1 MDFKVVIYEEF
12 KHIEV
17 EIGGRTIRT
26 DQPVEKGGTGI
37 GPTPGT
43 YLYAAV
49 ASCTA
54 STAYGYCHKNGLPL
68 PTGMDVHVEEA
79 DEAKLSSNP
88 GRITFT
94 IHLPPDF
101 PEKRLAAVQKAAD
114 ACWVKQRW
122 LNPPAFE
129 TRVEKL

>member
-1 MDFKVVIYEEF
+1 MDFNVVIYEEF

-26 DQPVEKGGTGI
+26 DQPEEKGGTGI
-37 GPTPGT
+37 GPTPGA

-49 ASCTA
+49 ASYTA

-68 PTGMDVHVEEA
+68 PTGMSVHVDEA
-79 DEAKLSSNP
+79 DDENINMDP
-88 GRITFT
+88 GKITFE
-94 IHLPPDF
+94 IHLPADF
-101 PEKRLAAVQKAAD
+101 PESRLAAVHKAAD

-122 LNPPAFE
+122 LNPPKFE
-129 TRVEKL
+129 TAIVKK

>member
-1 MDFKVVIYEEF
+1 MDFNVVFYEEF

-17 EIGGRTIRT
+17 EIGGKTIRT
-26 DQPVEKGGTGI
+26 DQPVEKGGTGV
-37 GPTPGT
+37 GPTPGA

-68 PTGMDVHVEEA
+68 PTGMSVHVDEA
-79 DEAKLSSNP
+79 DDENLSSDP
-88 GRITFT
+88 GKMIFE
-94 IHLPPDF
+94 IHLPADF
-101 PEKRLAAVQKAAD
+101 PENRLAAVQKAAD

-122 LNPPAFE
+122 LNPPEFE
-129 TRVEKL
+129 TTVLKE